1 METGGKPYR
10 RLALI
15 GAMLAGFILI
25 LIGQLFRLQ
34 VLSHSSIVLPAQAES
49 ASAWRGTIMDCNGY
63 PLALDVVEYEVS
75 AAPREIK
82 DAQKAADRLCPLLN
96 VRCDRL
102 LELLSGNE
110 LYVPVQ
116 RRVSKEVSEA
126 IASLHLKGIYVKP
139 RPKRVY
145 PQGMLAAHVLGFVN
159 ADGEGN
165 YGLEGHYDSLL
176 KGEEADQENRES
188 TPASLF
194 NPIPQRKG
202 PDLVL
207 TLDRNIQYVVERE
220 LAEGVARYKADG
232 GTVIVMEPKTG
243 AILAMASY
251 PSYDPNNFAETP
263 LELFVNPAVS
273 KQYEPGSV
281 FKIVT
286 MAAGLDTGTITPQT
300 SFHCAGV
307 TEIGGLAIHSGDD
320 RAHGQ
325 ETMTEVLVHS
335 CNVGA
340 VHVSTALGKEK
351 FYEYVLRF
359 GFGRK
364 TGVDLDGEIP
374 GQLKLPDHKNW
385 HYYELGTNAFGQG
398 IAVTPLQMTT
408 AVAAVANGGLLM
420 KPHLVEKILDGHSVT
435 EIHPTIV
442 RRVISASAAKELT
455 GMLVE
460 AAEQGAP
467 KAAVPGYHI
476 AGKTGTAEIPT
487 PKGYDPWGTIASFA
501 GYAPADDPRFVIL
514 VKLDRP
520 RTDIRGSEVAA
531 PIFKRIA
538 EQLFVYLDIPPDAVR
553 LAYTNPKN

>member
-1 METGGKPYR
+1 METEEKPYR
-10 RLALI
+10 RLAFI
-15 GAMLAGFILI
+15 VAMLVGFVLV

-34 VLSHSSIVLPAQAES
+34 VLRPGPLGPPVWAES
-49 ASAWRGTIMDCNGY
+49 ISPWRGTILDRNGY

-75 AAPREIK
+75 AAPKEIEN
-82 DAQKAADRLCPLLN
+82 AAETADRLGPLLDMS
-96 VRCDRL
+96 RDRL
-102 LELLSGNE
+102 LELLSGEE
-110 LYVPVQ
+110 LYALLR
-116 RRVSKEVSEA
+116 RRVPKEVGEA
-126 IASLHLKGIYVKP
+126 IASLDLDGIYVEP

-145 PQGMLAAHVLGFVN
+145 PQGTLAAHVLGFVN
-159 ADGEGN
+159 ADGKGN
-165 YGLEGHYDSLL
+165 YGLEGHYDGLL
-176 KGEEADQENRES
+176 KGEEARREDRGDGK
-188 TPASLF
+188 AS
-194 NPIPQRKG
+194 PSIPRRRG

-207 TLDRNIQYVVERE
+207 TLDRNVQHIAERE
-220 LAEGVARYKADG
+220 LAEGVARYQADG

-251 PSYDPNNFAETP
+251 PSYDPNRFAQTP

-273 KQYEPGSV
+273 EQYEPGSV

-340 VHVSTALGKEK
+340 VYVSTALGEEK
-351 FYEYVLRF
+351 FYQYVLRF
-359 GFGRK
+359 GFGRE
-364 TGVDLDGEIP
+364 TGVDLQGEIP
-374 GQLKLPDHKNW
+374 GQVKLPHHKGW
-385 HYYELGTNAFGQG
+385 RPYELGTNSFGQG
-398 IAVTPLQMTT
+398 IAVTPLQMIA

-420 KPHLVEKILDGHSVT
+420 KPHLVEKMVDDQSVN
-435 EIHPTIV
+435 EIPPAIV

-460 AAEQGAP
+460 AAERGAP
-467 KAAVPGYHI
+467 KAIVPGYRI

-487 PKGYDPWGTIASFA
+487 PEGYDPQGTIASFA

-531 PIFKRIA
+531 PVFKRIA
-538 EQLFVYLDIPPDAVR
+538 EQLFIYLGIPPDAVR
-553 LAYTNPKN
+553 LAHTRPGN